1 MESLNQYSNF
11 KKLFQEKK
19 CCVIVPTYNN
29 AQFLVSVLN
38 DVLAYCN
45 DVIVVNDGST
55 DNTLTVLEPFSQ
67 VKVVSYPKNK
77 GKGHALK
84 TGFKLACVS
93 GYQYAITIDSDGQ
106 HYAKDLPTFLELIDA
121 HPKTIIIGARNLNQ
135 ENMNGNS
142 SFANKFSNFWFKVET
157 GIEMPDTQS
166 GYRLY
171 PIKALSDMRF
181 FTNKYEFEIEVLV
194 RASWKG
200 IEIMAAPIDVYY
212 PAKADRVTHFR
223 PFKDFFRISV
233 LNTVLVTL
241 ALLYYLPR
249 KLFLQ
254 FRGKSIKEVVA
265 EIVRSSISLPNHTIA
280 FSISLGVFMGIFP
293 IWGYQLL
300 IGFFLAHV
308 LKLNKAIF
316 FLAANIS
323 IPPMIPFIIYLSY
336 VTGSFLLGEGS
347 WALDL
352 ELSTQAVKENL
363 IQYILGAV
371 TLSVMAALA
380 FGVVSYS
387 LLSIFKKS

>member
-1 MESLNQYSNF
+1 MESLNQYSHF
-11 KKLFQEKK
+11 KKQFQEKK

-38 DVLAYCN
+38 DVLTYCD

-55 DNTLTVLEPFSQ
+55 DNTLTVLDTFSQ

-84 TGFKLACVS
+84 TGFKNAYVS
-93 GYQYAITIDSDGQ
+93 GYQYAITIDSDSQ

-135 ENMNGNS
+135 ENMNSNS

-171 PIKALSDMRF
+171 PIEALSGMRF

-280 FSISLGVFMGIFP
+280 LSISLGVFMGIFP

-363 IQYILGAV
+363 IQYLLGAV
-371 TLSVMAALA
+371 TLSVMAASA

-387 LLSIFKKS
+387 LLSIFKKR

>member
-1 MESLNQYSNF
+1 MESLNQYSHYKN
-11 KKLFQEKK
+11 LFREKK

-29 AQFLVSVLN
+29 AQFLEGVLN
-38 DVLAYCN
+38 DVLAYTD

-55 DNTLTVLEPFSQ
+55 DNTLEVIEQFSQ
-67 VKVVSYPKNK
+67 VELVSYPKNK

-84 TGFKLACVS
+84 SGFRHANAS
-93 GYQYAITIDSDGQ
+93 GYKYAISIDSDGQ
-106 HYAKDLPTFLELIDA
+106 HYAKDLPTFIELIDE
-121 HPKTIIIGARNLNQ
+121 HPNAIIIGARDLNQ
-135 ENMNGNS
+135 ENMNGKSN
-142 SFANKFSNFWFKVET
+142 FANKFSNFWFKVET
-157 GIEMPDTQS
+157 GISMPDTQS

-171 PIKALSDMRF
+171 PVHALNGIRF

-200 IEIMAAPIDVYY
+200 IDIMAAPIDVYY
-212 PAKADRVTHFR
+212 PEKEDRVTHFR

-241 ALLYYLPR
+241 AFLYYLPR
-249 KLFLQ
+249 KLFLEY
-254 FRGKSIKEVVA
+254 RGKSMKQIVR
-265 EIVRSSISLPNHTIA
+265 EIVRSSIEIPNHTIA
-280 FSISLGVFMGIFP
+280 FSIAFGVFMGIFP

-300 IGFFLAHV
+300 IGFFLAHL

-316 FLAANIS
+316 FIAANIS

-336 VTGSFLLGEGS
+336 VTGSFLMGEGS

-352 ELSTQAVKENL
+352 ELSLGSIKENL
-363 IQYILGAV
+363 MQYLLGAV
-371 TLSVMAALA
+371 ALSFIAGSA

-387 LLSIFKKS
+387 LLTVFKKR